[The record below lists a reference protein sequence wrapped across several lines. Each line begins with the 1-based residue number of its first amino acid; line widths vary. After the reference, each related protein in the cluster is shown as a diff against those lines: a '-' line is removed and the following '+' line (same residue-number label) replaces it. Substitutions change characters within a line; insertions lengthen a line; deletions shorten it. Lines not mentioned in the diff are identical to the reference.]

1 MGSRTEVVFP
11 ARGSVLFDGGLDTKF
26 EKSNIPDN
34 ESPDCLNVVFTNGA
48 VATRP
53 GSSKLNTAAI
63 GSFVFD
69 GLYTR
74 RGDDNAETMIAFAG
88 GTAWQLTGTSFITIG
103 SAQSVFTVGNRVGA
117 ALYRNNLFI
126 GNGGVIPYKWNGS
139 DFTRHG
145 VYPLTNTASAVSTGA
160 GDIQPGSLSYKFT
173 TLNSYSVE
181 SDLSTAAITISVTN
195 SCTVGLSSIPV
206 APQSYGVNS
215 RRIYR
220 YGPSNATYV
229 LVATLANN
237 TATTYSDTTQT
248 GTSTAPTDNGVPPK
262 FSVCI
267 YHANRL
273 FVNDAANPN
282 YVWYSELG
290 EPFTFGSTNFFKVGD
305 AASDLVKGFAIH
317 DTALVIFCEN
327 SIWLN
332 LMGSP
337 DDTDWRQVKVR
348 APFGSK
354 SPFGS
359 WLYDGKVG
367 FAAYQNSKFAGFAAL
382 YGDNVE
388 QAATVLTTSV
398 AGSPLITD
406 KIETDMFDVVETY
419 TPNISATVYKN
430 KAYIALTKGSGSTT
444 NNRAYLFDFSGSNL
458 AKNQKFSWMPL
469 SGINPAQFAVYGGN
483 LYYGSSTATG
493 FAYRLETTS
502 YIDDATAIN
511 SYYWTKEFSG
521 QPGHENLP
529 KDFRKVKILVDLP
542 GAYYM
547 TLRWKVDS
555 DSGVGQSKTVDLN
568 PGGSLWGTM
577 VYGTGVWGG
586 GASQKEFEISLGQT
600 QGKRIQFRFDNQ
612 NTTNQRF
619 KVHRLSFTYNLRG
632 YT

>member
-1 MGSRTEVVFP
+1 MGARTEVIYP

-26 EKSNIPDN
+26 EKSIIPDN

-53 GSSKLNTAAI
+53 GTSKFNTTAV

-88 GTAWQLTGTSFITIG
+88 GSAWQLAGTTFSTIG
-103 SAQSVFTVGNRVGA
+103 SGQSVFTSGNRVAA

-145 VYPLTNTASAVSTGA
+145 VYPLTNTLSAVCAGA
-160 GDIQPGSLSYKFT
+160 GNIQSGTVSYKLT
-173 TLNSYSVE
+173 TLNSYSAE
-181 SDLSTAAITISVTN
+181 SDLSTAAITLTVTA
-195 SCTVGLSSIPV
+195 SCTISLTSIPV
-206 APQSYGVNS
+206 SPQSHGVNS
-215 RRIYR
+215 RRVYR

-229 LVATLANN
+229 LISTIADN
-237 TATTYSDTTQT
+237 TTTTYSDNTQT

-262 FSVCI
+262 YNACM

-273 FVNDAANPN
+273 FVNDSANGN

-290 EPFTFGSTNFFKVGD
+290 EPFTFPAVNFFKVGD
-305 AASDLVKGFAIH
+305 AASDLVKGFAVY
-317 DTALVIFCEN
+317 DTALVVFCEN

-332 LMGSP
+332 LMGSS
-337 DDTDWRQVKVR
+337 DDADWEQVRVR

-359 WLYDGKVG
+359 WFYDGKVG
-367 FAAYQNSKFAGFAAL
+367 FPAYQNTKFAGFAAL
-382 YGDNVE
+382 KGDSVE
-388 QAATVLTTSV
+388 QAATVLSAAI
-398 AGSPLITD
+398 AGSPLISD
-406 KIETDMFDVVETY
+406 KIETDMFDIVETY
-419 TPNISATVYKN
+419 TPNISAMVFKN
-430 KAYIALTKGSGSTT
+430 KAYIAVTKASGNTT
-444 NNRAYLFDFSGSNL
+444 NNRAYLYDFSSSNL
-458 AKNQKFSWMPL
+458 AKSQKFSWVPL
-469 SGINPAQFAVYGGN
+469 TGINPAQFTVYAGS
-483 LYYGSSTATG
+483 LYYGSSAATG
-493 FAYRLETTS
+493 FIYKMETTS
-502 YIDDATAIN
+502 YVDDATAIN

-529 KDFRKVKILVDLP
+529 KDFRKIKILADLP
-542 GAYYM
+542 GNYYM

-555 DSGVGQSKTVDLN
+555 DDGVGQSKTLNLN
-568 PGGSLWGTM
+568 PGATTWNSFSWGSAS
-577 VYGTGVWGG
+577 WGG
-586 GASQKEFEISLGQT
+586 GQSQYEFEITLAQT
-600 QGKRIQFRFDNQ
+600 YGKRIQFRFDNQ
-612 NTTNQRF
+612 NTANQRF
-619 KVHRLSFTYNLRG
+619 KVHRMSFTYNLRG